1 MKCSSIEQRN
11 PMVILRTPYIII
23 NYLRIKLIYKNS
35 YVNTKYT
42 HIHTNTRTI
51 SSKKMNEVNEVHEMN
66 KTNETKEKGSRCSIS
81 GKKYELAVYNI
92 VKKTRLNGIEFN
104 TQIESELGGCSS
116 KNDIECNMKKAMAR
130 DISVEIKKLKTP
142 DWMQCCLKYDDTDKK
157 WIGSKKNKIP
167 EASKKV
173 FEELIT
179 TVTLFNGKIPPF
191 MLKDITHEEWVKV
204 KSETTDFNDV
214 YIECPSDTIMKLYSE
229 KGCSYI
235 QISDK
240 GVYQLGNDV
249 CDFKVHAFICDQQ
262 LRVRTKIHKKKNKK
276 GFCKLSVTVACQPK
290 NINNLVSSEFS
301 LDNRMKL
308 PSNLV
313 YDEITCASSGA
324 TNAILK

>member
-1 MKCSSIEQRN
+1 M
-11 PMVILRTPYIII
+11 
-23 NYLRIKLIYKNS
+23 IYKNS
-35 YVNTKYT
+35 YVHTKYT
-42 HIHTNTRTI
+42 HIHTNTNTI
-51 SSKKMNEVNEVHEMN
+51 SSKKMNEVNE
-66 KTNETKEKGSRCSIS
+66 TNETNETNKMKEKGSRCSVS

-116 KNDIECNMKKAMAR
+116 KNDIECNMKEAMAR

-173 FEELIT
+173 FEELIS

-191 MLKDITHEEWVKV
+191 MLKDITHEEWVNI
-204 KSETTDFNDV
+204 KSETTDYNDV
-214 YIECPSDTIMKLYSE
+214 YVGCPSDTIMKLYSE

-240 GVYQLGNDV
+240 GLYHLGNDV
-249 CDFKVHAFICDQQ
+249 CDFKVPAFVCDQQ
-262 LRVRTKIHKKKNKK
+262 LRVRTKIHKRNNKK

-290 NINNLVSSEFS
+290 NTNSLVSSEFS
-301 LDNRMKL
+301 LDNQMKL
-308 PSNLV
+308 PTNLV
-313 YDEITCASSGA
+313 YQENTCASSGES
-324 TNAILK
+324 

>member
-1 MKCSSIEQRN
+1 MKCSSIEQRK
-11 PMVILRTPYIII
+11 PMVILRSPYIII
-23 NYLRIKLIYKNS
+23 NYLRIKLIYKKS

-42 HIHTNTRTI
+42 HIYTNTNTI
-51 SSKKMNEVNEVHEMN
+51 SSKKMNEVNE
-66 KTNETKEKGSRCSIS
+66 TNEMKEKGSRCSIS

-116 KNDIECNMKKAMAR
+116 KNDIECNMNTAR
-130 DISVEIKKLKTP
+130 DISIEIKKLKTP

-173 FEELIT
+173 FEELIS

-191 MLKDITHEEWVKV
+191 MLKDITHEEWIKV
-204 KSETTDFNDV
+204 KNETTDFNDV
-214 YIECPSDTIMKLYSE
+214 YVDCPSDTIMKLYSE

-240 GVYQLGNDV
+240 GLYHLGNDV
-249 CDFKVHAFICDQQ
+249 CDFKVPAFICEQQ
-262 LRVRTKIHKKKNKK
+262 LRVRTKIHKRKNKK

-290 NINNLVSSEFS
+290 NINKLISSEFS
-301 LDNRMKL
+301 LDNQMKL

-313 YDEITCASSGA
+313 YQENTCASSGES
-324 TNAILK
+324 

>member
-11 PMVILRTPYIII
+11 PMVILRSPYIII
-23 NYLRIKLIYKNS
+23 NYLRIKLIYKKS
-35 YVNTKYT
+35 YVYTKYT
-42 HIHTNTRTI
+42 HIHTNTNTNTNTI
-51 SSKKMNEVNEVHEMN
+51 SSKKMNEVNEV
-66 KTNETKEKGSRCSIS
+66 NETNEKGSRCSIS

-116 KNDIECNMKKAMAR
+116 KNDIECNMEEAMAR

-173 FEELIT
+173 FEEFIS

-191 MLKDITHEEWVKV
+191 MLKDITHEEWVKI

-214 YIECPSDTIMKLYSE
+214 YVDCPSDTIMKLYSE

-240 GVYQLGNDV
+240 GLYHLGNDV
-249 CDFKVHAFICDQQ
+249 CDFKVPAFVCDQQ
-262 LRVRTKIHKKKNKK
+262 LRVRTKIHKRNNKK

-290 NINNLVSSEFS
+290 NINSLVSSEFS
-301 LDNRMKL
+301 LDNQMKL

-313 YDEITCASSGA
+313 YQENTCASSGES
-324 TNAILK
+324 